1 MKGIQMSTILYLK
14 SEDELLAYFKRFLRE
29 KPKAVQLSGAP
40 KVIPGAG
47 VIVVFRFS
55 IDDRRYKLMGDV
67 TRQAIEE
74 FVSTAEEHGSAALA
88 LKHFMKGETKTLILS
103 THSRPDGWHCLPYAE
118 KAQDKLH
125 EAA

>member
-1 MKGIQMSTILYLK
+1 MSTILFLK

-29 KPKAVQLSGAP
+29 KPKAVQLSGAS
-40 KVIPGAG
+40 KIIPGAG

-55 IDDRRYKLMGDV
+55 LDDRRYKLMGDV

-74 FVSTAEEHGSAALA
+74 FVTTAEEHGAAAQA
-88 LKHFMKGETKTLILS
+88 LKHFMKGNAKTLILS
-103 THSRPDGWHCLPYAE
+103 THVKPDGWHCLPYAE
-118 KAQDKLH
+118 KAQEKLQ